1 MCNIEDLDYFLPSYY
16 NYRLKTNFTMLPR
29 TLNKNLTN
37 NGHYEFIERKTVVN
51 LCRKKE
57 WTKLL
62 PPKIDS
68 IFLGRKQLLRFDEI
82 LSVIC
87 KAPLESLGT
96 LVSGQVWSDFRC
108 MVATN
113 CIRHKDFALVQNL
126 TNICITGDG
135 IVPVNFLHFIL
146 HLSAGITSAGLTQPT
161 NVVAAVRRDVVTAS
175 ISALA

>member
-1 MCNIEDLDYFLPSYY
+1 MLEALTSKFLFFKLRQAKNSIRNCKGHSILCDVFLCLLWSVHMCNIEDLDYFLPSYY

-68 IFLGRKQLLRFDEI
+68 IFLGRKQLSRFDEI
-82 LSVIC
+82 LSVIWQ
-87 KAPLESLGT
+87 G
-96 LVSGQVWSDFRC
+96 
-108 MVATN
+108 
-113 CIRHKDFALVQNL
+113 
-126 TNICITGDG
+126 
-135 IVPVNFLHFIL
+135 
-146 HLSAGITSAGLTQPT
+146 SAGVIGYVGFWTSVEWLSLYGS
-161 NVVAAVRRDVVTAS
+161 N
-175 ISALA
+175 